1 MFTIRIK
8 GRRNPKDLD
17 LVKLTLIFH
26 KTGFAR
32 VSKEFYISGLYK
44 DWSPKAQSFRGDSP
58 QILSLIHISEPTRR
72 S

>member
-32 VSKEFYISGLYK
+32 VS
-44 DWSPKAQSFRGDSP
+44 
-58 QILSLIHISEPTRR
+58 TV
-72 S
+72 